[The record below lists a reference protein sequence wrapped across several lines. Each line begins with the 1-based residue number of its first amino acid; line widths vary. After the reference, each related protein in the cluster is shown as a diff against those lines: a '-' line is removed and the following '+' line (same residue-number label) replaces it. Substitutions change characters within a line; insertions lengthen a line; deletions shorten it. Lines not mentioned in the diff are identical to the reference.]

1 VFKSTIYLSEAL
13 KRRVERLAKRTGRSE
28 AEVIREALERLTGAE
43 APRPRGALFESGD
56 PNLAGRVDELLK
68 KGFGRS

>member
-1 VFKSTIYLSEAL
+1 MFKSTIYLPEAL

-56 PNLAGRVDELLK
+56 PNLSERVDELLK